1 MELSEISNTEIATFL
16 NKELIVEDLIN
27 QIKKDLGMYGVD
39 FILPQSSKISY
50 LELLKSL
57 VHNIEPLF
65 KEDKNRLFSILY
77 RVDISEKDLEFAGKE
92 LPDYNQI
99 EIVAHQIIKRE
110 LKKVL
115 IRKYYKQT

>member
-1 MELSEISNTEIATFL
+1 MELPEISNTEIATFF

-27 QIKKDLGMYGVD
+27 QIKKDLGMYGID
-39 FILPQSSKISY
+39 FLLPENSIISY
-50 LELLKSL
+50 SELLKSL
-57 VHNIEPLF
+57 VRNIEPLF

>member
-1 MELSEISNTEIATFL
+1 MELPEISNTEIATFF

-27 QIKKDLGMYGVD
+27 QIKKDLGMYGID
-39 FILPQSSKISY
+39 FLLPQDSIISY
-50 LELLKSL
+50 SELLKSL
-57 VHNIEPLF
+57 VPNIELLF

>member
-1 MELSEISNTEIATFL
+1 MELPEISNTEIATIF

-27 QIKKDLGMYGVD
+27 QIKKDLGMFGID
-39 FILPQSSKISY
+39 FLLPQDAIITYS
-50 LELLKSL
+50 ELLKSL
-57 VHNIEPLF
+57 VSNIEPLF

-77 RVDISEKDLEFAGKE
+77 RVDISEKDLESAGKE

>member
-1 MELSEISNTEIATFL
+1 MELPEISNREIATFF

-27 QIKKDLGMYGVD
+27 QIKKDLGMFGID
-39 FILPQSSKISY
+39 FLLSQDTIITYS
-50 LELLKSL
+50 ELLKSL
-57 VHNIEPLF
+57 VSNIEPLF

-77 RVDISEKDLEFAGKE
+77 RVDISEKDLESAGKE

>member
-1 MELSEISNTEIATFL
+1 MKLPELSNTEIVNFF
-16 NKELIVEDLIN
+16 NKGLIIEDLIN
-27 QIKKDLGMYGVD
+27 QIKKDLGMYGID
-39 FILPQSSKISY
+39 FLLPQNAIISY
-50 LELLKSL
+50 SELLKSL

-77 RVDISEKDLEFAGKE
+77 RVDISEKDLESAGKE

>member
-1 MELSEISNTEIATFL
+1 MELPEISNTEIATFF

-27 QIKKDLGMYGVD
+27 QIKKDLGMYGID
-39 FILPQSSKISY
+39 FLLPQDSIISY
-50 LELLKSL
+50 SELLKSL
-57 VHNIEPLF
+57 VPNIELLF

-77 RVDISEKDLEFAGKE
+77 RVDISEKDLESAGKE